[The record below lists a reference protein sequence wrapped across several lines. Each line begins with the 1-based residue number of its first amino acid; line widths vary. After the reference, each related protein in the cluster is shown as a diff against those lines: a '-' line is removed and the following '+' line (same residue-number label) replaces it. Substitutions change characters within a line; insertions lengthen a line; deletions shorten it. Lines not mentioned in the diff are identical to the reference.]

1 MSRCKSGKFIA
12 FEGCEGSGKTTQ
24 IKILAKT
31 LKTRGLDF
39 IVTREP
45 GGSPGGED
53 IRTLLKEGHENRWDG
68 VSEALLLYAARH
80 DHVEKIIKPALSKGT
95 WVLCDRFSDSS
106 FAYQGFGR
114 GLGLDVME
122 KLHALVLGNFFPD
135 LTLIFDVSP
144 KETYERIMRR
154 RGRSVQESDRF
165 DDMDMGFHERVYEGY
180 KIIAEKYAARCVVI
194 PANVSIE
201 ETQEKITQVLSE
213 RVGLNLS

>member
-1 MSRCKSGKFIA
+1 MSGCKRGKFIA

-114 GLGLDVME
+114 GLGLDLME
-122 KLHALVLGNFFPD
+122 KLHALVLGDFFPD

-154 RGRSVQESDRF
+154 RGRSGQESDRF

-180 KIIAEKYAARCVVI
+180 KIIAEKYATRCAVI
-194 PANVSIE
+194 PANVSIDE
-201 ETQEKITQVLSE
+201 IQEKITQVLSE
-213 RVGLNLS
+213 RVGLE